1 MKICFWGEV
10 SKALMGK
17 TPGGG
22 ELQISLLSKAF
33 ALSGNEVVVV
43 DYEIE
48 DGFVTPEGIKV
59 IPVQGWNKGIRI
71 IRNLTRR
78 FPQLYRTL
86 AVQKADVYYCRMR
99 DFRHIIAYR
108 AARKVHAKFVLGLS
122 NGLDS
127 LNFIGRCKYDYLT
140 KNAGLWW
147 FFNILFSEIVHPR
160 LLHISDLVVAQH
172 EGQANNLKTKGVNS
186 IVLPSL
192 IDLTEWPEIGEPD
205 RSAFIYVGS
214 LAKNKGFDKF
224 YTLVINNPSYTYKIL
239 GMPRDKTGLR
249 YYNKLKG
256 MKNVKLFGRLDHHS
270 TIRQIFN
277 ARALISTSPVE
288 GFPNIFLEA
297 WACGTPVLSL
307 YVDPGN
313 VIQKYKLGYFAG
325 GNVDNL
331 VNAMA
336 CVDLDKEYSIR
347 AMDYIKKN
355 HMLTAGRIQ
364 AINELFSSI

>member
-1 MKICFWGEV
+1 MKICIWGEV
-10 SKALMGK
+10 ATALKGE

-22 ELQISLLSKAF
+22 ELQISLLSKALARF
-33 ALSGNEVVVV
+33 GN
-43 DYEIE
+43 
-48 DGFVTPEGIKV
+48 KV
-59 IPVQGWNKGIRI
+59 IIVDHENQEEFITQDDINVVPIKDWNKGLRI
-71 IRNLTRR
+71 IRAFTHR
-78 FPQLYRTL
+78 FPQLYKTL
-86 AVQKADVYYCRMR
+86 IKQNADVYYCRMR

-108 AARKVHAKFVLGLS
+108 VARKVGAKFVFGLAD
-122 NGLDS
+122 GLDS
-127 LNFIGRCKYDYLT
+127 LNFAGRCKYEYFT
-140 KNAGLWW
+140 KKAGLWW
-147 FFNILFSEIVHPR
+147 FFDIVFSELIHYW
-160 LLHISDLVVAQH
+160 LLRKSDLVLAQH
-172 EGQANNLKTKGVNS
+172 EGQAIILKKKKINS
-186 IVLPSL
+186 IVFPSL
-192 IDLTEWPEIGEPD
+192 IDIKEWPEVPNPD
-205 RSAFIYVGS
+205 KSDFIYVGS